1 MKQSILFGI
10 VGLVVGGL
18 LTYTVT
24 TNTVNKTETTDQPN
38 PNTAMQHGGESTGSM
53 SMSDMMDS
61 LEGKKGDEFDKAF
74 ISSMIVHH
82 EGAID
87 MAKEAQTNSDR
98 QEIKDL
104 ADNIIKAQ
112 TSEIEM
118 MTKWQK
124 DWGFTQ

>member
-24 TNTVNKTETTDQPN
+24 VNTVSKTETPTMPSSG
-38 PNTAMQHGGESTGSM
+38 TAMQHGGQGSN
-53 SMSDMMDS
+53 SMSDMMAS
-61 LEGKKGDEFDKAF
+61 LEGKKGEEFDKSF
-74 ISSMIVHH
+74 LSSMIVHH
-82 EGAID
+82 QDAVEMSKA
-87 MAKEAQTNSDR
+87 AQTDAER

-104 ADNIIKAQ
+104 ADDIIKAQ
-112 TSEIEM
+112 ESEIEM
-118 MTKWQK
+118 MQQWQK

>member
-24 TNTVNKTETTDQPN
+24 ANTVNKTETSDLPN

-87 MAKEAQTNSDR
+87 MAKEAQISSDR

-118 MTKWQK
+118 MQQWQK

>member
-10 VGLVVGGL
+10 IGLVVGGL

-24 TNTVNKTETTDQPN
+24 ASTGGEIETADQPN
-38 PNTAMQHGGESTGSM
+38 PNTAMQHGGASSGSM
-53 SMSDMMDS
+53 SMTDMMDS

-74 ISSMIVHH
+74 ISSMIEHH
-82 EGAID
+82 QGAID
-87 MAKEAQTNSDR
+87 MAKAAQTSSDR

-104 ADNIIKAQ
+104 ADDIIKAQ
-112 TSEIEM
+112 TTEIDM
-118 MTKWQK
+118 MTQWQK